1 MMTRTFWIASAAAA
15 LLAAGCATT
24 RPAPEETGAVAAP
37 KTPTAAPAPPDG
49 NARLDDRVRPTRY
62 VLDLSI
68 DPRGSTFSGKTTIE
82 VEVREPTRLV
92 RLHAEAMTGLRAAV
106 AQGGRAI
113 GVATRTGPNGGLA
126 LDLTEPLAAGNAVLT
141 FEYEAP
147 LPEVPVGLYR
157 VKAGEG
163 AYAYTQFEP
172 LEARKAFVCFDQPSF
187 KAPFETTLRV
197 PASMIALSNAPEA
210 SRTAE
215 PDGTVTFQFR
225 ETPPLPTYLVAF
237 AVGDFD
243 VMEARPGAMG
253 DVPFRVITTKG
264 QGALTAWTLARTPK
278 ILAALTD
285 WFGRPY
291 PYAKL
296 DLVAVPNFG
305 AGAMENPGLVTFRER
320 FLLLDGAAATVE
332 ERLDSEGIIA
342 HELAHMW
349 FGDLVTMGWW
359 DDLWLNEAF
368 ATWMSTRAVARVSPD
383 AGARVAAVRSTGFVM
398 GLDSLANTR
407 AIRQPIRDGGDVYNA
422 FDGITYVKGRAVLG
436 MLESWL
442 GERAFQ
448 QGVRKYLDAHAHGT
462 ATTAEL
468 LAALSAASAKPVE
481 ETVRAFLDQPGVP
494 LLDVKVTC
502 GQGARVVAATVR
514 LRQSRYQMLG
524 TELSPGEPWKV
535 PVCMRYGLR
544 GRVLRECFLLDGA
557 ETTVTLGAPGCPA
570 WLYPNAQEEGYYRWS
585 LPPDLLAAL
594 TGPLRGKLLL
604 EERVA
609 LAGHVMALLRAG
621 RLELPVALARIE
633 DLAADPH
640 PQVLEGVIDALGE
653 VDRVAVTDATR
664 AAWQALVQRLLGP
677 HLARLGKAARVSD
690 SPRDRLVRPRL
701 LRALADMGG
710 DRALRAEA
718 RAQVEAFLAGKPG
731 VTAED
736 LEQSAAMAS
745 WDGDEALWRA
755 LRDALERPLSPAVRV
770 MIIGALGRFEDPALL
785 TRSLDLLLDG
795 TLLAQDFRTM
805 TGGIGRTEATAR
817 LAFGWL
823 EGHYDAVVDKLGD
836 KSAPRLP
843 GMGQGLCDAEG
854 RARVAGF
861 FAAAGRAPAGTARNL
876 GLVLERI
883 DGCIRRRAAWA
894 GPLASWLAAS
904 R

>member
-1 MMTRTFWIASAAAA
+1 MMTRTFWVVGAAA
-15 LLAAGCATT
+15 LLLTTACATT
-24 RPAPEETGAVAAP
+24 GPAPAQSSAAASPKAPVAEA
-37 KTPTAAPAPPDG
+37 APPDG
-49 NARLDDRVRPTRY
+49 NARLDERVRPTRY
-62 VLDLSI
+62 ALELSI
-68 DPRGSTFSGKTTIE
+68 DPRASTFSGKTTIA
-82 VEVREPTRLV
+82 VEVREPTRMV
-92 RLHAEAMTGLRAAV
+92 QLHAEAMTALTATV
-106 AQGGRAI
+106 EQGGRSIALT
-113 GVATRTGPNGGLA
+113 TRSGPNGGLA
-126 LDLTEPLAAGNAVLT
+126 LDLSEPLATGAATLT
-141 FEYEAP
+141 FAYEAP

-157 VKAGEG
+157 VNAGEN

-187 KAPFETTLRV
+187 KVPFETTLRV

-210 SRTAE
+210 SRAAE
-215 PDGTVTFQFR
+215 PDGTVRFQFR
-225 ETPPLPTYLVAF
+225 ETPPLPTYLIAF

-243 VMEARPGAMG
+243 VMAARPDAMG
-253 DVPFRVITTKG
+253 GVPFRIITTKG

-278 ILAALTD
+278 ILAALTE

-305 AGAMENPGLVTFRER
+305 AGAMENAGLVTFRER
-320 FLLLDGAAATVE
+320 FLLLDGDAATQD

-349 FGDLVTMGWW
+349 FGDLVTMNWW

-368 ATWMSTRAVARVSPD
+368 ATWMSTRTVARVSPD
-383 AGARVAAVRSTGFVM
+383 AGARIAALRSSGFVM

-448 QGVRKYLDAHAHGT
+448 QGVRAYLDAHAHGT
-462 ATTAEL
+462 ATTADL
-468 LAALSAASAKPVE
+468 LAALSAASGKPVE

-494 LLDVKVTC
+494 LLDVEVTC
-502 GQGARVVAATVR
+502 GQGARVVPATVR
-514 LRQSRYQMLG
+514 LRQSRYQMQG
-524 TELSPGEPWKV
+524 TELSAGEPWKI
-535 PVCMRYGLR
+535 PVCVRYELR
-544 GRVLRECFLLDGA
+544 GKLMRECFRLDGA
-557 ETTVTLGAPGCPA
+557 EATVSLGAPGCPA
-570 WLYPNAQEEGYYRWS
+570 WLHPNAQEEGYYRWS
-585 LPPDLLAAL
+585 LDPERLAAL
-594 TGPLRGKLLL
+594 TGPLRAKLLL

-621 RLELPVALARIE
+621 RLELPVALERIE
-633 DLAADPH
+633 DLAADRH
-640 PQVLEGVIDALGE
+640 PQVVEGVIDALRE
-653 VDRVAVTDATR
+653 IDRVAVTDATE
-664 AAWQALVQRLLGP
+664 AAWQAVVQRLLGP
-677 HLARLGKAARVSD
+677 HLARLGKTARASD

-701 LRALADMGG
+701 VSALAEMGG
-710 DRALRAEA
+710 DAALRAEA

-736 LEQSAAMAS
+736 FEQSAAMAS
-745 WDGDEALWRA
+745 WDGDDALWQT
-755 LRDALERPLSPAVRV
+755 LRDALQRPLSPAVRV
-770 MIIGALGRFEDPALL
+770 MVIGAMGRFEDPALL

-805 TGGIGRTEATAR
+805 TGGIGRTEPTAR

-823 EGHYDAVVDKLGD
+823 EGHYDAVVEKLGE

-843 GMGQGLCDAEG
+843 GMGEGLCDAEG

-861 FAAAGRAPAGTARNL
+861 FAATARAPAGTERNL

-883 DGCIRRRAAWA
+883 DSCIGRRAAWA
-894 GPLASWLAAS
+894 EPLATWLTAA